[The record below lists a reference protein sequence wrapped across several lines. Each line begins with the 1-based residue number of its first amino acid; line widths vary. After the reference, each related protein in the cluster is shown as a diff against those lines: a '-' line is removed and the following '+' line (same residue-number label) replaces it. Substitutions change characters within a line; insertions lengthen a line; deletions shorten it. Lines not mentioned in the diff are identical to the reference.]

1 MYNVHSLMQNSSK
14 AKHVYNARYLNH
26 GCLGKWTQE
35 TARGDSMGYEEN
47 GDEASVHYVNGGS
60 SLTGTKMLKL
70 TQIYLVSTGNLLYT
84 CIIF

>member
-1 MYNVHSLMQNSSK
+1 MYTHLCK
-14 AKHVYNARYLNH
+14 ILAKPNKFPMPVILTMAAWGYGRR
-26 GCLGKWTQE
+26 KQE
-35 TARGDSMGYEEN
+35 GETLWVMRKS

-84 CIIF
+84 CIIFQ